1 MDGQCATLI
10 CDVDINVNWWGV
22 VVVIPTALA
31 IALVARMWSGSFKSP
46 FAGHRPATWFL
57 LVFFL
62 PPVGVAL
69 FCVGAVKQLKA
80 ARRPQVGPEL
90 HL

>member
-57 LVFFL
+57 LVFSYRRL
-62 PPVGVAL
+62 AL
-69 FCVGAVKQLKA
+69 RSSAWEQSSS
-80 ARRPQVGPEL
+80 
-90 HL
+90 